1 MKKLIPITSVEL
13 LRTFFVRS
21 KYCNFLSHFASLHG
35 TQSHFASLHGTQSHF
50 ASLHG
55 TKVSGAK
62 RSLDKHKK
70 YLIHDSSN
78 HRKIIYLII
87 GCLLFSISSYGKA
100 VYVPLNHWVYDYLER
115 LEAKGIVTGVLNST
129 RPMTREDIVGYLV
142 QIEDVERSGRSLNR
156 VEQGQYLYLR
166 SEFREEFSE
175 LGIRDDDCY
184 TSRLNR
190 LTKNEKLDP
199 FIPDFIYG
207 NGRNFYS
214 YSHEDFS
221 FNFDPILNRSFR
233 YADTDSVSGVVAHNK
248 FTNGVQFWGRIGR
261 YVAFY
266 ADARD
271 NKEWGTARYPSGN
284 YTLPGLGFV
293 RSTSPDHIYHDETDA
308 YIMAGT
314 KYVSLTYGKFEN
326 QWGTGR
332 TGNLMLGSAATSY
345 DQFKIDVRYKQFNF
359 TSIYA
364 YLIDYK
370 DFKGD
375 SLQQRKY
382 MAGHRVQFSPWRWLS
397 VGLSEAVIFRG
408 RSFEPSYLN
417 PLMFLRSAE
426 HYLGSPDNMMMGLD
440 VKFIPCRNVILNA
453 ELLVDDLTTGK
464 LGSGWYGNKLGYL
477 LGAFFAEPL
486 GMENL
491 DMWLEYTRIEPYVY
505 SHDNSLSY
513 THYETGL
520 GHPIGPNSDL
530 LVLRLNYRPHW
541 RLLLNAEFRSYR
553 HGDNFSNQNIG
564 GDIDRHFGLGSDEYP
579 DFLGGL
585 LRDKESFSISGS
597 YEIFRQCHLKVKYA
611 NRVGTYEREES
622 GRLRVIENAVAVSLG
637 VNY

>member
-1 MKKLIPITSVEL
+1 M
-13 LRTFFVRS
+13 
-21 KYCNFLSHFASLHG
+21 
-35 TQSHFASLHGTQSHF
+35 
-50 ASLHG
+50 
-55 TKVSGAK
+55 
-62 RSLDKHKK
+62 
-70 YLIHDSSN
+70 
-78 HRKIIYLII
+78 
-87 GCLLFSISSYGKA
+87 
-100 VYVPLNHWVYDYLER
+100 
-115 LEAKGIVTGVLNST
+115 TGVLNGT
-129 RPMTREDIVGYLV
+129 RPMTREDIVGYLA

-156 VEQGQYLYLR
+156 VERGQYLYLR
-166 SEFREEFSE
+166 REFREEFSE
-175 LGIRDDDCY
+175 LGIAEDESQ
-184 TSRLNR
+184 TSRLCR
-190 LTKNEKLDP
+190 LTKNERLDP

-207 NGRNFYS
+207 NCRNFYS

-221 FNFDPILNRSFR
+221 FYFDPILNRSFR
-233 YADTDSVSGVVAHNK
+233 YEDTDSIAGDVEHNK
-248 FTNGVQFWGRIGR
+248 FTNGVQFWGRIGK
-261 YVAFY
+261 YVAFH

-271 NKEWGTARYPSGN
+271 NKEWGTARYPLGN

-314 KYVSLTYGKFEN
+314 KHVSLTYGKFEN
-326 QWGTGR
+326 RWGTGR
-332 TGNLMLGSAATSY
+332 TGNLMLGDAATSY
-345 DQFKIDVRYKQFNF
+345 DQFKIDVRYKQFHF
-359 TSIYA
+359 SSIYA

-382 MAGHRVQFSPWRWLS
+382 MAGHRVQFTPWHWIC

-440 VKFIPCRNVILNA
+440 VKFIACRNVILNA
-453 ELLVDDLTTGK
+453 ELLIDDLATGK

-477 LGAFFAEPL
+477 LGAFIAEPL
-486 GMENL
+486 GVDNL
-491 DMWLEYTRIEPYVY
+491 DVWLEYTRIEPYVY

-513 THYETGL
+513 THYATVL
-520 GHPIGPNSDL
+520 GHPIGPNSDQ

-541 RLLLNAEFRSYR
+541 RMSWIAEFRSYR
-553 HGDNFSNQNIG
+553 HGDNFSDLNIG

-585 LRDKESFSISGS
+585 LKDKESFSISGS
-597 YEIFRQCHLKVKYA
+597 YEIFRQCYFKVSYT
-611 NRVGTYEREES
+611 NCFGTYEREEL
-622 GRLRVIENAVAVSLG
+622 GRLKVNKNTVAVSLG
-637 VNY
+637 INY